1 MKKFDSGQLSVV
13 RIAGLFAIML
23 AMTLAASAQTTANKG
38 QPPPEK
44 TTQPAAKPAQS
55 PQSTD
60 QNVAATQQ
68 QGIANPLT
76 ISPGDQYRI
85 GSGDVLNI
93 RILNRPNLSREA
105 VRVEGNGMIRMPLI
119 DTDIQAACLTEG
131 ELAKQISNLYTKYY
145 KNPQVDVFI
154 KEYHSKQVA
163 IIGAV
168 NDQSRFELQRRVR
181 LLELLTYAKGP
192 SPKAGQ
198 TINIVHSP
206 PTLACEKR
214 AGSEDV
220 ASSLSSYKL
229 SDTLQG
235 DPKANPYLESGDI
248 VTLPDA
254 DQVYVVGNVF
264 TPLTIPLKEP
274 ITLSRAIAMA
284 GGVRQDS
291 NKNKVRIVRQEPG
304 SKKQEMVVDLSAIEK
319 RRAEDI
325 ALQPNDIIDVPTS
338 GGKSLLRSLL
348 GGSAQTLTQL
358 PIRVIP

>member
-1 MKKFDSGQLSVV
+1 MKTLVGRRLYVV
-13 RIAGLFAIML
+13 RVTGLLAIIV
-23 AMTLAASAQTTANKG
+23 AVTLAASAQTTANKG
-38 QPPPEK
+38 QSAEK
-44 TTQPAAKPAQS
+44 TTQPAPKPAQS

-68 QGIANPLT
+68 QAIANPLT
-76 ISPGDQYRI
+76 ISSADQYRI

-93 RILNRPNLSREA
+93 HILNRPNLSRDA

-119 DTDIQAACLTEG
+119 DTDIQAGCLTEG
-131 ELAKQISNLYTKYY
+131 ELAKEIAGRYTKYY

-214 AGSEDV
+214 AGSEEV
-220 ASSLSSYKL
+220 ASSLSRYKL
-229 SDTLQG
+229 S
-235 DPKANPYLESGDI
+235 E
-248 VTLPDA
+248 
-254 DQVYVVGNVF
+254 
-264 TPLTIPLKEP
+264 TIP
-274 ITLSRAIAMA
+274 
-284 GGVRQDS
+284 GV
-291 NKNKVRIVRQEPG
+291 
-304 SKKQEMVVDLSAIEK
+304 
-319 RRAEDI
+319 
-325 ALQPNDIIDVPTS
+325 T
-338 GGKSLLRSLL
+338 
-348 GGSAQTLTQL
+348 QTT
-358 PIRVIP
+358 

>member
-1 MKKFDSGQLSVV
+1 MRMGEQPEAPGLMEAQINAIRKYAHA
-13 RIAGLFAIML
+13 AGDLYSKL
-23 AMTLAASAQTTANKG
+23 QDYLKAA
-38 QPPPEK
+38 
-44 TTQPAAKPAQS
+44 
-55 PQSTD
+55 D
-60 QNVAATQQ
+60 CY
-68 QGIANPLT
+68 L
-76 ISPGDQYRI
+76 
-85 GSGDVLNI
+85 
-93 RILNRPNLSREA
+93 
-105 VRVEGNGMIRMPLI
+105 
-119 DTDIQAACLTEG
+119 
-131 ELAKQISNLYTKYY
+131 
-145 KNPQVDVFI
+145 
-154 KEYHSKQVA
+154 
-163 IIGAV
+163 
-168 NDQSRFELQRRVR
+168 
-181 LLELLTYAKGP
+181 
-192 SPKAGQ
+192 KAGQ

-291 NKNKVRIVRQEPG
+291 NKNKVRIVRQEAG
-304 SKKQEMVVDLSAIEK
+304 SSKKQEMVVDLSAIEK

-358 PIRVIP
+358 PIRIIP